1 MSDGEFQDP
10 IEHHSAP
17 RPVKWIPPL
26 FVTTFTFEGW
36 LRAEYNPLS
45 MYVSELA
52 LDPRGWIQSI
62 NFMLL
67 GLMFIAHSSGIAAEF
82 RKSKKFLVGPVLLFI
97 IGASFLLSG
106 FFTMDPVNTL
116 PEQTTLHG
124 RLHDLFGALV
134 FTLAPISCFV
144 FLRYIRNNSKWQP
157 LYQWTLIAGIII
169 TVAVVAMSVGP
180 NPPSAAP
187 NIFNEWIGLIQRVA
201 LITYLGWHFTL
212 AYLLIKAD

>member
-1 MSDGEFQDP
+1 MPAADKKINWRRLAAWAGIFGT
-10 IEHHSAP
+10 
-17 RPVKWIPPL
+17 VL
-26 FVTTFTFEGW
+26 FVTIFTAEGW
-36 LRAEYNPLS
+36 LRAEYNPRS

-52 LDPRGWIQSI
+52 LGPRGWIQSI

-67 GLMFIAHSSGIAAEF
+67 GLMFIVYTSGIAVEF
-82 RKSKKFLVGPVLLFI
+82 RKSKKILVGPVLLFI

-106 FFTMDPVNTL
+106 FFTMDPVSTL

-144 FLRYIRNNSKWQP
+144 FLRCFRNDLKWQP
-157 LYQWTLIAGIII
+157 LFQWTLIAGIII
-169 TVAVVAMSVGP
+169 IVAVVAMSVGP
-180 NPPSAAP
+180 APPSATP
-187 NIFNEWIGLIQRVA
+187 NIFNEWVGLIQRVA

-212 AYLLIKAD
+212 AYWLIKND